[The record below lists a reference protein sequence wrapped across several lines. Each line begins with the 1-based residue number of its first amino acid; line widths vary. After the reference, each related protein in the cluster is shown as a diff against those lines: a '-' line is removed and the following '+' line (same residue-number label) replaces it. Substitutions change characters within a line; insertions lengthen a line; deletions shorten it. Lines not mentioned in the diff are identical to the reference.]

1 MKLLPA
7 FLLLSVHIASAALGK
22 RGLFSYKND
31 TKFDAIPFAS
41 HIKQSY
47 TFCML
52 KCLDEDA
59 CIACNYNTNSQQC
72 DLLERISGITSIG
85 KGYTSGVH
93 YQGKSVT
100 TYAMNN

>member
-1 MKLLPA
+1 MKLLPV

-22 RGLFSYKND
+22 SGLLSYKNN

-41 HIKQSY
+41 HVKQSY

-52 KCLDEDA
+52 KCLEEDA
-59 CIACNYNTNSQQC
+59 CIACNYNRDSEQC
-72 DLLERISGITSIG
+72 DLLKRISGIISIG
-85 KGYTSGVH
+85 KGYISGVL

-100 TYAMNN
+100 VDIFTQ